1 MPKAAKTGKTGKTA
15 KAKTGSDKLDT
26 YRSMR
31 SADKTPE
38 PVPEPGDLPEGNDD
52 TFVIQE
58 HHASALHWDFRLERD
73 GVLVSWALPK
83 GLPNDPKVNHLAIH
97 TEDHP
102 LEYASFHGEIPA
114 GEYGGGKVMIWDS
127 GHYETQKW
135 RKDEVIVVLHGHR
148 SSGRF
153 ALFQTSGKQWM
164 IHRMDG
170 PVRADWEPMPNL
182 LRPMMASP
190 SKAPPLDNSDW
201 AFEMKWDGIRAVVYI
216 DGGRVERAMTRNDR
230 DIKAGYPELAA
241 MAKAIGAR
249 PMILDG
255 EIVALKNG
263 RPDFSALQQ
272 RMHVT
277 SPTAIRTLAAQTPVS
292 FLAFDLL
299 YLEGKVLTKLTYDQ
313 RRERLEALELNGP
326 NWATP
331 PAFVGTG
338 EAALE
343 SSSALGLE
351 GVVAK
356 LRRSCYE
363 PGKRSR
369 DWIKLKNF
377 RTQEVII
384 AGWSPGKGHRTG
396 TIGALILA
404 LPVDGELT
412 YVGKVGTG
420 FTAASLASLA
430 KQFAPLHRADPAIAG
445 VPRAIARDATWLEP
459 ELVGEVAYTEFT
471 QDGNLRHPSWRGLRP
486 DKSPSDV
493 IRED

>member
-1 MPKAAKTGKTGKTA
+1 MPKKSQGP
-15 KAKTGSDKLDT
+15 DKLKQ

-31 SADKTPE
+31 SAAKTPE
-38 PVPEPGDLPEGNDD
+38 PVPEPGDLPVGNDD

-83 GLPNDPKVNHLAIH
+83 GLPDDPKVNHLAVH

-102 LEYASFHGEIPA
+102 LEYASFAGEIPA

-153 ALFQTSGKQWM
+153 ALFQTKGKQWM

-170 PVRADWEPMPNL
+170 PIRPDWVAMPSLLKPML
-182 LRPMMASP
+182 ASP
-190 SKAPPLDNSDW
+190 SKAPPLENPDW
-201 AFEMKWDGIRAVVYI
+201 AFEMKWDGIRVVVYI
-216 DGGRVERAMTRNDR
+216 DGGRVDRAMTRNDR
-230 DIKAGYPELAA
+230 DVKAGYPELAV
-241 MAKAIGAR
+241 MAKSIGAR

-255 EIVALKNG
+255 EIVALKDG
-263 RPDFSALQQ
+263 RPDFSSLQQ

-277 SPTAIRTLAAQTPVS
+277 APPQVRTLAAQIPVS
-292 FLAFDLL
+292 YLAFDLL
-299 YLEGKVLTKLTYDQ
+299 YLEGDLLTEMPYEQ
-313 RRERLEALELNGP
+313 RRALLESLQLNGS

-338 EAALE
+338 SAALE
-343 SSSALGLE
+343 SSAKLGLE

-356 LRRSCYE
+356 RRDSRYE

-369 DWIKLKNF
+369 DWIKVKNVK
-377 RTQEVII
+377 TQEVIVV
-384 AGWSPGKGHRTG
+384 GWSPGKGHRTG
-396 TIGALILA
+396 AIGALLMA
-404 LPVDGELT
+404 MPADGGLS
-412 YVGKVGTG
+412 YAGKVGTG
-420 FTAASLASLA
+420 FTAASLALLQ
-430 KQFAPLHRADPAIAG
+430 KQLKPLVRKDPPSITG
-445 VPRAIARDATWLEP
+445 VPGPIARDATWVEP
-459 ELVGEVAYTEFT
+459 NLVGEVEFTEFT
-471 QDGNLRHPSWRGLRP
+471 PDGKIRHPSWKGLRP

-493 IRED
+493 VRED